1 MGGLAPGTLDAS
13 HVDQEPAVQKSNETF
28 SVPTI
33 YRAEPAKPWTAQLEE
48 LLAQA
53 AELCARH
60 GVDADSFMKGA
71 WAAYIDARPGLR
83 EQLEE
88 MHLKGQLD
96 ELRKAGRIGAA

>member
-1 MGGLAPGTLDAS
+1 M
-13 HVDQEPAVQKSNETF
+13 QKSNETF
-28 SVPTI
+28 SMPTV
-33 YRAEPAKPWTAQLEE
+33 YRAEPSKPWADQLEE

-53 AELCARH
+53 AALCARH

-88 MHLKGQLD
+88 MQLKNQLD
-96 ELRKAGRIGAA
+96 ELRKSGRIGEA

>member
-1 MGGLAPGTLDAS
+1 M
-13 HVDQEPAVQKSNETF
+13 QKSNETF
-28 SVPTI
+28 SVPTV
-33 YRAEPAKPWTAQLEE
+33 YRAEPSKPWTDQLEE

-53 AELCARH
+53 AALGARH

-88 MHLKGQLD
+88 MQLKNQL
-96 ELRKAGRIGAA
+96 EEMRKAGRIGEA